1 MAHRG
6 PTGRGGGFEPVPAPK
21 VSARR
26 ARALL
31 GRLIG
36 LARPEWRNLGIAMC
50 MLAIGSAGSLIFP
63 QAIKG
68 IIDGALSG
76 TAAPGLIDR
85 YALFMLLVFVVQG
98 AAGALRYALVTISG
112 ERVVA
117 RLRKQLF
124 EHLLEQEVAFFDE
137 RRTGDLASTLVADT
151 GVLQSAVSVN
161 VSMLLRNGAMVV
173 GGLGML
179 FWTSARLT
187 LVMLTVVPAI
197 AIGAVAYGR
206 RVRKLS
212 REVQDA
218 VGEGGSIAEESLS
231 NVRTVRAFA
240 AEATERLRYEQAVE
254 RGFSLAK
261 RRTRLSGA
269 FMGVATTAGF
279 GAVALVFWYGGHLV
293 LEGRLSAGELT
304 SFLIYTLTV
313 AFSLAALADLWSD
326 FMRAAGVSE
335 RVFEILDRSSRIP
348 LLGGRELA
356 AVVGKVELVDVG
368 FAYPSRPTAP
378 VLAGLDLVVEPG
390 QVVALV
396 GHSGAGKSTIAAL
409 LTRLYDPTAGR
420 VLLDGVDLRELDPS
434 WLRRQVGI
442 VSQEPVLFSSSIADN
457 IRFGKQGA
465 SDQEIEAA
473 ARAANAHEFIA
484 AFPEGYAT
492 KVGERGVQL
501 SGGQKQRV
509 AIARAM
515 LKDPSVLILD
525 EATSALDAESE
536 HAVREALDRL
546 RNRRANDGHTQHRT
560 TLVIAHRLSTIADA
574 DRVVVLEGGRVVQEG
589 THQRLMREEGLYK
602 RLIERQFVAA

>member
-1 MAHRG
+1 MANRG
-6 PTGRGGGFEPVPAPK
+6 PTARGGGFEPNPAPK

-31 GRLIG
+31 ARLFG
-36 LARPEWRNLGIAMC
+36 LAGPEWRNLTVALL

-98 AAGALRYALVTISG
+98 AAGALRFALVTISG

-124 EHLLEQEVAFFDE
+124 SHLLEQEVAFFDE

-240 AEATERLRYEQAVE
+240 AEPSERRRYDQAVE
-254 RGFSLAK
+254 RGFALAK
-261 RRTRLSGA
+261 RRTTLSGA

-335 RVFEILDRSSRIP
+335 RVFEILDRVSHIP
-348 LLGGRELA
+348 VLGGKELA
-356 AVVGKVELVDVG
+356 EVVGRVELVGVK
-368 FAYPSRPTAP
+368 FSYPSRPGAP
-378 VLAGLDLVVEPG
+378 VLTGLDLSVEPG

-409 LTRLYDPTAGR
+409 LTRLYDPTAGQVR
-420 VLLDGVDLRELDPS
+420 LDGVDLRELDPS

-465 SDQEIEAA
+465 TDAEIEAA
-473 ARAANAHEFIA
+473 ARSANAHEFIA
-484 AFPEGYAT
+484 AFPQGYAT

-546 RNRRANDGHTQHRT
+546 RDRKGPDGRSQHRT

-574 DRVVVLEGGRVVQEG
+574 DRVVVLEGGTVVQQG

-602 RLIERQFVAA
+602 RLVERQFVAA